1 MWKDLLE
8 NEKIWATFFITIICC
23 WAMAVMGA
31 TAKDIIIPAITG
43 IAGFVT
49 GRQTKSETV
58 QQVEE
63 ANKVDLAKIT
73 AGKEVEA
80 AKTGDDAKVTATGV
94 IDAAKVTK

>member
-23 WAMAVMGA
+23 WAMTTMGV

-58 QQVEE
+58 SGVEE
-63 ANKVDLAKIT
+63 ASKIEIAKIT
-73 AGKEVEA
+73 AGKDAET
-80 AKTGDDAKVTATGV
+80 AKTEV

>member
-8 NEKIWATFFITIICC
+8 NEKIWATFFITVICC
-23 WAMAVMGA
+23 WAMATMGV

-63 ANKVDLAKIT
+63 ANKIDLAKIT

-80 AKTGDDAKVTATGV
+80 AKTEGEVKA
-94 IDAAKVTK
+94 